1 MCKLLIII
9 PVQVV
14 SMVSS
19 GFLKSTLSPPEHPMH
34 ILLCLAKGSSI

>member
-9 PVQVV
+9 PIQVV

-19 GFLKSTLSPPEHPMH
+19 GFLKCTHPPPEHPVN
-34 ILLCLAKGSSI
+34 ILVCRAWGLSL